1 MMTCLSRIRVISLGE
16 GINYIVISFDF
27 YIVSKQSRY
36 ECKYYDC
43 EKVFA
48 DKGSLRKHE
57 MTHGEKQYICPYS
70 TCGKKFLDNSKLR
83 RHLLVHTVREVFT
96 FRERSLLD
104 VSYVGRGSR
113 LILI

>member
-1 MMTCLSRIRVISLGE
+1 MTTSWSLIPVTSPGG
-16 GINYIVISFDF
+16 GINCIVSWFI
-27 YIVSKQSRY
+27 YLVSKQSRY

-43 EKVFA
+43 EKVFG

-83 RHLLVHTVREVFT
+83 RHLLVHTVF
-96 FRERSLLD
+96 
-104 VSYVGRGSR
+104 
-113 LILI
+113 